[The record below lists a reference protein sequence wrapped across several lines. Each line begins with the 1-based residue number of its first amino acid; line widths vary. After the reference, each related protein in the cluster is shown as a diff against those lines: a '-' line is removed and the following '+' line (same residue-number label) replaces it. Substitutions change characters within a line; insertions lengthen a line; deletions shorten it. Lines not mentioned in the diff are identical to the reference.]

1 MCAHNSITKKIEE
14 LAARYGRR
22 TDIIE
27 AAREIIE
34 EKYDISVFTWPRCAI
49 VTNDQEIQLF
59 RWGLIP
65 YWVRRVEDADKI
77 KMKTFNARAD
87 SLFDKPSFREP
98 ARARRCLIPSTGF
111 FEWRHEKGKKIPYY
125 IYLKEEPL
133 FSLAGIYDVWRNPE
147 TGEEVYT
154 FSMVTTDANPM
165 MEYIHNSTK
174 RMPAILSPADEARWL
189 APDATQA
196 DLETLLQPFDE
207 KLMAAYPVNNN
218 FIRKSPDDPSIL
230 ERRTPSLFT

>member
-1 MCAHNSITKKIEE
+1 MCAHNSMTKKIEE

-125 IYLKEEPL
+125 PL
-133 FSLAGIYDVWRNPE
+133 AELN
-147 TGEEVYT
+147 
-154 FSMVTTDANPM
+154 
-165 MEYIHNSTK
+165 
-174 RMPAILSPADEARWL
+174 
-189 APDATQA
+189 
-196 DLETLLQPFDE
+196 
-207 KLMAAYPVNNN
+207 
-218 FIRKSPDDPSIL
+218 
-230 ERRTPSLFT
+230 